1 MYVGQNMINKLE
13 QKSKRRSPL
22 SHAPQPLTQAE
33 SSVTVDYAPAFD
45 RPEPR
50 QRSDTMSTAESYY
63 SCDAGDHTSQS
74 TSVFPPTPATRQ
86 GEGDSDVQMHPT
98 FAKRLS
104 PAAAESQDV
113 KGAKDDHKT
122 WVPLFGGPP
131 VYADDDLESLP
142 ELTSDSSE
150 SLEDEEA
157 PNCILLN
164 ALHVQ
169 DIFDLPGTSRHYI
182 GEPRFRPPR
191 LPGAINL
198 RNLNIQQIKYPSI
211 SDIILYAKGGVSDGL
226 LKVAEM
232 VAQAQ
237 EDMYQFRMDD
247 YYRHVEDGSA
257 QEGVSR
263 PVKYGVWCIVGKSTT
278 QRSR

>member
-1 MYVGQNMINKLE
+1 
-13 QKSKRRSPL
+13 
-22 SHAPQPLTQAE
+22 
-33 SSVTVDYAPAFD
+33 
-45 RPEPR
+45 
-50 QRSDTMSTAESYY
+50 MSTAESYY
-63 SCDAGDHTSQS
+63 SCDNGDQNSQS
-74 TSVFPPTPATRQ
+74 TGDFPPTPATLRS
-86 GEGDSDVQMHPT
+86 EGDADVQMHPT
-98 FAKRLS
+98 ESKRMS
-104 PAAAESQDV
+104 PAAAEFQDS

-131 VYADDDLESLP
+131 VYADDDSESLP

-150 SLEDEEA
+150 SLEEEQA

-182 GEPRFRPPR
+182 GEPRFRPAR

-226 LKVAEM
+226 LRVAEM

-247 YYRHVEDGSA
+247 YYRHVEDGTA
-257 QEGVSR
+257 AEGVSR
-263 PVKYGVWCIVGKSTT
+263 PVKYGVWCIVGEFLPSLPWCLLTIQNPSISWKLSALSWSISTRMET
-278 QRSR
+278 LPSDPH